1 MDFFPFWNSPSPVA
15 RPPWRAT
22 RRFYPSPFLSS
33 FCALF
38 GAMGTRQLLCVQA
51 LLHSFYRNGGVGVV
65 LASMTK
71 GLLPSPMRGEYAAES
86 ARDVLPFPGRVS
98 SDC

>member
-38 GAMGTRQLLCVQA
+38 GAMGTRQLLCVQS
-51 LLHSFYRNGGVGVV
+51 LLHSFYRNGGVGGSIGIYDQGAFAV
-65 LASMTK
+65 SD
-71 GLLPSPMRGEYAAES
+71 
-86 ARDVLPFPGRVS
+86 AR
-98 SDC
+98 